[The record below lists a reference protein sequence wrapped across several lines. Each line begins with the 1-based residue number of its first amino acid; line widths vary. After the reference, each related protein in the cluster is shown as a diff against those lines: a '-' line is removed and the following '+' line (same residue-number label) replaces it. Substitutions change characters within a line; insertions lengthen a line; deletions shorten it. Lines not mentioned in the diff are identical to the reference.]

1 MEYWKTPE
9 PTTFVDYDPQSP
21 LCENEYID
29 LRNLDNVLPLVILLL
44 TLLLNLVVNS
54 LVLRALVMYNGLQSF
69 TTFFFFN
76 LCVSD
81 LVSSFLLL
89 LWVFREHWSLVLCK
103 AVRMTFSLGLYSNMF
118 VPTIMTLY
126 LSVVRPQC
134 MPLDLNLRCRVL
146 LAAAMWVASVL
157 SSIPDAIFF
166 EVIDDQCTYSGTL
179 GLQVSVYVHNFMF
192 LLSMVTIF
200 FCYRQTR
207 RTLFTSMSR
216 GQRQLILA
224 IMVVFVL
231 IWAPYNLILFLQILV
246 NIGVIQSCKTRLL
259 LDWALTFFETLPFLQ
274 LFLHLLLY
282 CHFVK
287 FHTDFRNLCQRCV
300 CSCVNYRCPALPCC
314 PSLRS
319 PSPMRVPPST

>member
-166 EVIDDQCTYSGTL
+166 EADPQDPFYFHVQGSAPAHLGHHGGLCPHLGPLQPHPVPADIGEHWGHPELQDQAAAGL
-179 GLQVSVYVHNFMF
+179 GLDFFRDPPLPTAVSSPTA
-192 LLSMVTIF
+192 LL
-200 FCYRQTR
+200 
-207 RTLFTSMSR
+207 
-216 GQRQLILA
+216 
-224 IMVVFVL
+224 
-231 IWAPYNLILFLQILV
+231 P
-246 NIGVIQSCKTRLL
+246 
-259 LDWALTFFETLPFLQ
+259 
-274 LFLHLLLY
+274 
-282 CHFVK
+282 
-287 FHTDFRNLCQRCV
+287 LCQVPHRLQK
-300 CSCVNYRCPALPCC
+300 SLPALCVQLC
-314 PSLRS
+314 KLQVPSPAMLPQSPVTFTYES
-319 PSPMRVPPST
+319 PS